1 MSDNLCGITRVP
13 YYPELEL
20 FAPSDEQNSI
30 TALTLSYLLYWYS
43 QKSTFPFNA
52 RQHLVQL
59 SRTLRRDQN
68 EIEKAL
74 YHLTEL
80 HILDKK
86 EHRFETN
93 SDDPNKRYKTDV
105 FYTLNFHTLG
115 DLLKENGLNV
125 PQKVLRLAADDS
137 FDLLSYLSPRRLP
150 VIQGLLGMIKGDE
163 YDEATFDCAQILCGI
178 CKETDLEPFS
188 YKALAPGWHMLV
200 QPPAES
206 DDIAPRWQRAG
217 ERSIDVD
224 LTDGSF
230 FVPDGNYFGTEEHH
244 LWHTTKKMEPRILGA
259 ALYLAVAANSKDIH
273 FVSELSVME
282 LTPAFKLLKRLTGKI
297 GRLDDAYFDNLEIYG
312 EELAAERQ
320 RYQELIDS
328 MQ

>member
-1 MSDNLCGITRVP
+1 MSDNICGITRVP

-20 FAPSDEQNSI
+20 FAPAGEQNSI
-30 TALTLSYLLYWYS
+30 TALTLSYLLYWYA

-59 SRTLRRDQN
+59 SRTLRRSLDDIQR
-68 EIEKAL
+68 AL
-74 YHLTEL
+74 NSLTEQK
-80 HILDKK
+80 ILDKT

-93 SDDPNKRYKTDV
+93 SEDPDKRFKTDV
-105 FYTLNFHTLG
+105 LYTLNFRRLG
-115 DLLKENGLNV
+115 DLLKEQGLNV

-137 FDLLSYLSPRRLP
+137 FDLLSYLSPRKLP
-150 VIQGLLGMIKGDE
+150 VIQGLYGMIKGDE

-178 CKETDLEPFS
+178 CREEDLEPFS

-200 QPPAES
+200 QPPAECE
-206 DDIAPRWQRAG
+206 DIAPRWQREG

-273 FVSELSVME
+273 FFSELSITE

-312 EELAAERQ
+312 EKLVAERE
-320 RYQELIDS
+320 RYEALIAS

>member
-1 MSDNLCGITRVP
+1 MSDNICGITRVP

-20 FAPSDEQNSI
+20 FAPSGEQNSI

-59 SRTLRRDQN
+59 SRTLRRSQDDIQ
-68 EIEKAL
+68 KAL
-74 YHLTEL
+74 CHLTEL
-80 HILDKK
+80 KILSRS

-93 SDDPNKRYKTDV
+93 SEDPEKRFKTDV
-105 FYTLNFHTLG
+105 FYTLNFHILG
-115 DLLKENGLNV
+115 SLLKENGLNV
-125 PQKVLRLAADDS
+125 PQKVLHLAADDS

-150 VIQGLLGMIKGDE
+150 VIQGLSGMIKGDE

-178 CKETDLEPFS
+178 CKEEDLEPFS

-206 DDIAPRWQRAG
+206 EDIAPRWQREG

-244 LWHTTKKMEPRILGA
+244 IWHTTKKMEPRILGA
-259 ALYLAVAANSKDIH
+259 ALYLAVAANSKNIH
-273 FVSELSVME
+273 FVSELSVTD
-282 LTPAFKLLKRLTGKI
+282 LTPAFKLLKRLTGKT
-297 GRLDDAYFDNLEIYG
+297 GRLDDAYFENLEIYG
-312 EELAAERQ
+312 AELEAERK
-320 RYQELIDS
+320 RYETLIAS
-328 MQ
+328 LQ